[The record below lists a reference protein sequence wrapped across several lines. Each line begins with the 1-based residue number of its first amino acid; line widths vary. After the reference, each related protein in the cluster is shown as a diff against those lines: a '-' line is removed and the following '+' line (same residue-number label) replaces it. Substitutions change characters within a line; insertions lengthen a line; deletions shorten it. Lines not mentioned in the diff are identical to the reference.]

1 MTSHTVV
8 LQVCEFQ
15 GPLKDPQRY
24 ALLVAQTYSRQISVK
39 LTKDVFFA
47 PTRTT

>member
-1 MTSHTVV
+1 MMSHTVA

-24 ALLVAQTYSRQISVK
+24 ALLAQTYSRQISVK